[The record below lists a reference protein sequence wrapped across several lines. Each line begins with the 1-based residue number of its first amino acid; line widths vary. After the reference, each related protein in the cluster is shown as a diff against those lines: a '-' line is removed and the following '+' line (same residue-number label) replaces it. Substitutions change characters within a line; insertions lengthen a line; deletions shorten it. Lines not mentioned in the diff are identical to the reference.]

1 MNYFLIE
8 LANVT
13 ILVCFPLLKF
23 IHVFVTRARNQSS
36 QQIVSNDILENPYR
50 APSHPTCPNGKD
62 STHIYTSTV
71 LTPYPR
77 TRQRQKHGRFLRFSR
92 DHLNG
97 LKYRRHLPQ
106 GPIQFPSSSS
116 GSRLKRSEQ
125 QIFPY
130 TLPLWSNK
138 LDRASRFGS
147 IRLTRWNIELDAFVP
162 FPPQRFNGL

>member
-1 MNYFLIE
+1 MRQRYRTSPRDMNYLLIE

-13 ILVCFPLLKF
+13 ILVRFPLLEF

-50 APSHPTCPNGKD
+50 APSHPTCPNGKN
-62 STHIYTSTV
+62 STHIRTSTV
-71 LTPYPR
+71 LTPYSG
-77 TRQRQKHGRFLRFSR
+77 TRQRQKHGRFLKVSR
-92 DHLNG
+92 DHLDG
-97 LKYRRHLPQ
+97 PEYRHHSPQ

-130 TLPLWSNK
+130 TLPLWSHK
-138 LDRASRFGS
+138 SDRASRFGHT
-147 IRLTRWNIELDAFVP
+147 RLT
-162 FPPQRFNGL
+162 